1 MHNGSVSDFT
11 SLRRAMTA
19 EMSDAAFANVFGAT
33 DSEHVA
39 GLYMTYLTSSG
50 PASSFE
56 NTYSTTEMLGA
67 LHKTIATI
75 VTLQQKLL
83 GSKRTPNSL
92 NLCATNGISIVAVRF
107 RNHRTSQPPTLYYS
121 TKAGT
126 TLNRKYTDHPDGIH
140 IAGVTDVGKADSEH
154 GKHLIIASEPST
166 YKEEDW
172 ELIGKNQYVLA
183 GPEGGFKIE
192 DLVYEKGWD
201 AEDRA
206 AVAGFD

>member
-1 MHNGSVSDFT
+1 
-11 SLRRAMTA
+11 MTA

-33 DSEHVA
+33 DSEHIA
-39 GLYMTYLTSSG
+39 GLYITFLTSFG
-50 PASSFE
+50 PASNFE
-56 NTYSTTEMLGA
+56 NTYHVSEMLAA
-67 LHKTIATI
+67 LQKTIATI
-75 VTLQQKLL
+75 ITLQEGYL
-83 GSKRTPNSL
+83 GEKRTPNSL
-92 NLCATNGISIVAVRF
+92 NLCVTDGVSIVAVRF

-166 YKEEDW
+166 YREEDW

-183 GPEGGFKIE
+183 GPEGGFKVGN
-192 DLVYEKGWD
+192 LVYEKAWE

-206 AVAGFD
+206 AAVGFD